1 MEDMLLKTEVYNDC
15 PQRQF
20 VSLALCAFCLFLF
33 YFIIFGGGG
42 WALMLSDQTDD
53 TNDHNMKVSGSILAH
68 E

>member
-1 MEDMLLKTEVYNDC
+1 MC
-15 PQRQF
+15 PSHSIF
-20 VSLALCAFCLFLF
+20 VTRTSTTGCSGSGTSQA
-33 YFIIFGGGG
+33 GG

>member
-1 MEDMLLKTEVYNDC
+1 MIVLRDNLYHWH
-15 PQRQF
+15 F
-20 VSLALCAFCLFLF
+20 VHFVCF